1 MKLLNYAKEHYLL
14 IIILV
19 FASFLRLYQLNY
31 QSLWADEI
39 STMVNTNPD
48 IPFGQLIDNIN
59 KKEGFPYL
67 YFGLMKFFHFI
78 IAYSPIVD
86 RLFSAVLGILSVY
99 FIYKLGKQMSNRNTG
114 LIAALLLCVNE
125 FSIYTSQ
132 DARPYSL
139 ILFATILSFYR
150 LTVFIKEP
158 TMRNTIIY
166 GIVTGLL
173 LNTSFFAIITLFSQV
188 LILIMIFFLLEKDK
202 RALFFKRLSIS
213 GLIALILFLP
223 NYQKL
228 LTLVGVDSGWIPAVA
243 DDSLTNILKEFLGH
257 SEITLFAFTALFIV
271 YLLHIFKQE
280 SRINLPDLL
289 KNKDILNF
297 TILISWLLIFILV
310 MYVKSLM
317 GASVILH
324 RYFISLL
331 PALLLIFAIALNSA
345 KNRITQILSVSFLI
359 VFILVNTNLVRKYY
373 SLPHKTQYR
382 ELSDIIINRKDKTD
396 NVYTNLNVW
405 LNYFLD
411 KDSSKNNLIQKPSL
425 DALIDEMKSNP
436 ALIKAFWYVNAD
448 QGDYAVSNE
457 NQQFLNDKFY
467 LESSYAGL
475 NVWAKHFILI
485 QDKPANGDISAFK
498 DLKQYN
504 GDSFVFNVESFQT
517 SNNSVKAVG
526 WAYFSE
532 QNANDSKIELVLVKD
547 GKFNFLKTSNVARPD
562 VTSYFKSN
570 YDLSASGF
578 SSVIDISDLE
588 SGKYQLAIF
597 LYNKNTNKQG
607 LNLTDK
613 FVEK

>member
-1 MKLLNYAKEHYLL
+1 MKLFNYVKENYLL
-14 IIILV
+14 ITILV
-19 FASFLRLYQLNY
+19 FASFLRLYHLNF
-31 QSLWADEI
+31 QSVWADEI

-48 IPFGQLIDNIN
+48 ISFGELIDNIN

-86 RLFSAVLGILSVY
+86 RLFSAILGILSVY
-99 FIYKLGKQMSNRNTG
+99 FIYKLGKEMSNRNTG

-139 ILFATILSFYR
+139 ILFATILSFYK
-150 LTVFIKEP
+150 LIVFIKEP
-158 TMRNTIIY
+158 TKRHAIIY
-166 GIVTGLL
+166 GIVVGLL

-188 LILIMIFFLLEKDK
+188 LILILIFFILEKDK
-202 RALFFKRLSIS
+202 RLLFFQKISIS

-243 DDSLTNILKEFLGH
+243 DDSLTNILKEFIGH
-257 SEITLFAFTALFIV
+257 SEINLFAFFILFVIYLV
-271 YLLHIFKQE
+271 YVFKQE
-280 SRINLPDLL
+280 SKINMPDLL
-289 KNKDILNF
+289 KNKNILNF
-297 TILISWLLIFILV
+297 VILISWLLIFVLV
-310 MYVKSLM
+310 MYVKSLL

-331 PALLLIFAIALNSA
+331 PALLLIFAISFDSV
-345 KNRITQILSVSFLI
+345 KNRIVQILSASFLI
-359 VFILVNTNLVRKYY
+359 VFILINTNLVRKYY
-373 SLPHKTQYR
+373 SVPHKTQYR
-382 ELSDIIINRKDKTD
+382 ELSEIIMNRKDKKD
-396 NVYTNLNVW
+396 NVYTNLSVW
-405 LNYFLD
+405 LNYFLY
-411 KDSSKNNLIQKPSL
+411 KDLKNNNLIQKPSL
-425 DALIDEMKSNP
+425 DALIDEMKKDP

-448 QGDYAVSNE
+448 QGDYIVSNE
-457 NQQFLNDKFY
+457 NQQFLNEKFY
-467 LESSYAGL
+467 LENSFAGL

-485 QDKPANGDISAFK
+485 QDKAATGDINVFK
-498 DLKQYN
+498 ELNEYN
-504 GDSFVFNVESFQT
+504 GDSFVFNVESFET
-517 SNNSVKAVG
+517 SKNLVKADG
-526 WAYFSE
+526 WAYFDE
-532 QNANDSKIELVLVKD
+532 QNATDSKIELVLVKD
-547 GKFNFLKTSNVARPD
+547 GKFNFLKTSNVPRPD
-562 VTSYFKSN
+562 VTSYFKSK

-578 SSVIDISDLE
+578 SSVIDISNLD

-597 LYNKNTNKQG
+597 LYNKSTNKQG